1 MFLLLTS
8 IKSDIL
14 QVLNVKGILYGCLSF
29 ISRITE
35 DDALTLFT
43 YSGRFLLLM
52 LKIRLQRVGRK
63 NHAEFRVVVSEHQKT
78 PTSGKN
84 LEILGSYNPH
94 TDAVTLVKD
103 RIEYWMSVG
112 AQPSGTVHNI
122 LINQNVI
129 KGKKVNVLPKK
140 TAPVKEEA
148 PKKEA
153 PVAKSPEATEES
165 VPVEEVK

>member
-1 MFLLLTS
+1 
-8 IKSDIL
+8 
-14 QVLNVKGILYGCLSF
+14 
-29 ISRITE
+29 
-35 DDALTLFT
+35 
-43 YSGRFLLLM
+43 M

-94 TDAVTLVKD
+94 TDTVTLVKD

-112 AQPSGTVHNI
+112 AKPSGTVHNM
-122 LINQNVI
+122 LINQQVI

-140 TAPVKEEA
+140 TAPQKEEA
-148 PKKEA
+148 P
-153 PVAKSPEATEES
+153 AT
-165 VPVEEVK
+165 PAA